1 MPSNSKSYALF
12 GKWRKWLLIFLF
24 AAFRSNGNS
33 TSRPL
38 KKNWKAYQSRLPVPK
53 VIDLRDGHHVDMQM
67 ARSRHYWEDGDGDN
81 GGLSDIIYGYGLLN
95 DTPSFPGPTILVSRK
110 QAVNVTWYNR
120 LGRKH
125 VLDDFV
131 EDSLLR
137 FTDSH
142 CYPHCGVPAV
152 VHVHGLEASPQ
163 NDGMP
168 RYSIYDNQS
177 TTATYLNAQS
187 PSTKLYH
194 DHAIGLARL
203 SVWAG
208 LVGLYVIQDEELD
221 KRLNIPTQYDYPL
234 MLADRILDE
243 SGKLLYSQYQ
253 CEPTANTKWVPES
266 FGTVNTVN
274 GKVMPFLEVP
284 PRQIRFRFAN
294 IANARHYN
302 LSIPFYKYCETIATD
317 SGYVENVLAMKAN
330 LVLYPFE
337 RLEVVCDFTQITQE
351 EVVYE
356 VVDHQTAVQDTHY
369 DSRAFQLRVL
379 QRLASFETI
388 TPIKKMLKTLVKY
401 KDLKTLWKQS
411 GGKERLI
418 RLGEYEHHLN
428 CPSKAMIIYQ
438 NQELSLQEVT
448 GTIHCTY
455 GKVEKWNFKNPTD
468 EAHPFHWHLV
478 NAQCGPNDDEI
489 DKNALKDVVAIPSDP
504 SNKVSQVCY
513 VACTP
518 DEYLVHSSN
527 RSAKGYDFD
536 PTAEP
541 YLVHCHTMEHEANQM
556 ASFFQLTAADDT
568 LPNETGSATNRIP
581 TSIVLSALGMSV
593 LAGIATIMS
602 TLVVSCKCLMILA
615 KPRSLAAAFA
625 LSAGVM
631 IFIAFAD
638 LWSEAVTYYR
648 ASFTVGGNGDAEA
661 YEHGGNASQM
671 GTCDRICSGKSW
683 LATCVAFSGG
693 VLMIY
698 LVEILVHKCFGHRSN
713 DSHDNI
719 GDRGMKPHFEAPLAE
734 PRSNTSCIKIK
745 DGISTT
751 EDHFLAQ
758 PSSISQ
764 QRCSCRSA
772 SLHAPNAIT
781 KEEFER
787 TGIMTGIAI
796 AIHNFPEGLALF
808 VSSLQGLKTGVTLS
822 IGIILHNFPEGVA
835 IAAPIYYGTGSI
847 CQALK
852 WTTLSG
858 IAQPMGA
865 LMGWIVVSGG
875 LTSALQATMYAVV
888 AGMLMAITAIEL
900 VPGAFRFDPSG
911 KFFSVSLFVGIAIIA
926 ISLVFLHYAG
936 SA

>member
-1 MPSNSKSYALF
+1 MQSNSNTNIPF
-12 GKWRKWLLIFLF
+12 HKWREWLLIF
-24 AAFRSNGNS
+24 AIAFYQSNGN
-33 TSRPL
+33 TASRPL
-38 KKNWKAYQSRLPVPK
+38 KKNWKAYRSRLPIPR

-67 ARSRHYWEDGDGDN
+67 APTRHFWEDGTGHE
-81 GGLSDIIYGYGLLN
+81 GLSDIIYGYGPLN
-95 DTPSFPGPTILVSRK
+95 DTTSFPGPTLLVSRNK
-110 QAVNVTWYNR
+110 AVNVTWYNR

-125 VLDDFV
+125 VLDDYV

-177 TTATYLNAQS
+177 TTATYLNTQS

-208 LVGLYVIQDEELD
+208 LVGLYIIEDQELD
-221 KRLNIPTQYDYPL
+221 TRLNIPSEYDYPL

-274 GKVMPFLEVP
+274 GIVMPYLEVP
-284 PRQIRFRFAN
+284 SRQIRFRFAN
-294 IANARHYN
+294 VANARHYN
-302 LSIPFYKYCETIATD
+302 LSIPFHRYCEEIATD
-317 SGYVENVLAMKAN
+317 SGYVQNVLAMKSN
-330 LVLYPFE
+330 LVLYPFQ
-337 RLEVVCDFTQITQE
+337 RLEILCDFTKFTQE
-351 EVVYE
+351 EVIYD
-356 VVDHQTAVQDTHY
+356 VVDRQTAVQDTPY
-369 DSRAFQLRVL
+369 DSRVFQLRVL
-379 QRLASFETI
+379 KRLAKSET
-388 TPIKKMLKTLVKY
+388 TDKKMPKTLVKY
-401 KDLKTLWKQS
+401 KDLKALWKQS
-411 GGKERLI
+411 RGKERDI

-448 GTIHCTY
+448 GTINCTY

-489 DKNALKDVVAIPSDP
+489 DQNGLKDVVAIPSDP
-504 SNKVSQVCY
+504 RNKVSQVCY

-518 DEYLVHSSN
+518 DEYLVQNSN
-527 RSAKGYDFD
+527 RSAKGYGFD

-556 ASFFQLTAADDT
+556 VSYFQLTATDDDT
-568 LPNETGSATNRIP
+568 PNETSSGTNKIP
-581 TSIVLSALGMSV
+581 TSTVLSALGMSV

-648 ASFTVGGNGDAEA
+648 ATFTVGGNGDAEA
-661 YEHGGNASQM
+661 YEHGGSTTQI

-693 VLMIY
+693 VLLIY
-698 LVEILVHKCFGHRSN
+698 LVEILVHRCFGHGPDS
-713 DSHDNI
+713 SHDSME
-719 GDRGMKPHFEAPLAE
+719 DREPKPHYE
-734 PRSNTSCIKIK
+734 PQVGATGCNISFKIK
-745 DGISTT
+745 NGISTT
-751 EDHFLAQ
+751 EEHFLAQ
-758 PSSISQ
+758 PSSVSQ
-764 QRCSCRSA
+764 QRCSVRSA

-822 IGIILHNFPEGVA
+822 VGIILHNFPEGVA

-847 CQALK
+847 WQALK

-875 LTSALQATMYAVV
+875 LTSALQATLYAVV

-911 KFFSVSLFVGIAIIA
+911 KYFSISLFFGIAIIA